1 MQHKSCFKSNKQVN
15 TFKMKSIYLLF
26 TLIFTALLSVHA
38 QEPVHRIVFKNQPL
52 NFGGQKGTDA
62 EAVHLMSGRVVYKK
76 VTMPTFRKGTDVKV
90 KLTVRSNGDRWDKSG
105 SCFVVSDPK
114 KLSILSITEKEAKFP
129 KDSYIDDKYAG
140 YVAGENYNPVV
151 ELMRF
156 MTPFGVG
163 HYSDNKVKNRR
174 PVYIPTWEK
183 QVVWEHDIT
192 DLESLVTGTF
202 YIGVWIDSWT
212 AEGYDFDLELI
223 YSNRKQQKVTVLP
236 LVNTIPYVGGQQ
248 IPDNFAHKE
257 LEKIFLLKKNIKN
270 VKLHYITTGHGGH
283 SGGDEFIK
291 LKNSVYFDNK
301 LVLDT
306 IPWRDDC
313 ASFRRFNPTS
323 GVWLKK
329 DSVSYINSKTNKYD
343 IKEIEERLASSDLSR
358 SNWCPGSSVE
368 PMVVKLNDLKAGS
381 HVLRIKIPAT
391 PVDGDKLN
399 HWLISAYLTY
409 DEAD

>member
-1 MQHKSCFKSNKQVN
+1 M
-15 TFKMKSIYLLF
+15 
-26 TLIFTALLSVHA
+26 
-38 QEPVHRIVFKNQPL
+38 
-52 NFGGQKGTDA
+52 
-62 EAVHLMSGRVVYKK
+62 
-76 VTMPTFRKGTDVKV
+76 
-90 KLTVRSNGDRWDKSG
+90 
-105 SCFVVSDPK
+105 
-114 KLSILSITEKEAKFP
+114 
-129 KDSYIDDKYAG
+129 
-140 YVAGENYNPVV
+140 
-151 ELMRF
+151 
-156 MTPFGVG
+156 
-163 HYSDNKVKNRR
+163 
-174 PVYIPTWEK
+174 
-183 QVVWEHDIT
+183 
-192 DLESLVTGTF
+192 
-202 YIGVWIDSWT
+202 
-212 AEGYDFDLELI
+212 
-223 YSNRKQQKVTVLP
+223 
-236 LVNTIPYVGGQQ
+236 
-248 IPDNFAHKE
+248 
-257 LEKIFLLKKNIKN
+257 
-270 VKLHYITTGHGGH
+270 
-283 SGGDEFIK
+283 
-291 LKNSVYFDNK
+291 YFDNK

>member
-1 MQHKSCFKSNKQVN
+1 MKFKNSITIGLLVLCVNLFAQENSTKINVFNKQV
-15 TFKMKSIYLLF
+15 
-26 TLIFTALLSVHA
+26 
-38 QEPVHRIVFKNQPL
+38 L
-52 NFGGQKGTDA
+52 NFGGEKGTDS
-62 EAVHLMSGRVVYKK
+62 EAVSLMSGRLVYKK
-76 VTMPTFRKGTDVKV
+76 VSIPEFKKGTDVKI
-90 KLTVRSNGDRWDKSG
+90 KITVRSNGDRWDKSG

-114 KLSILSITEKEAKFP
+114 KLSILSVTEKKNDFP

-140 YVAGENYNPVV
+140 FVKGTNYNPVV

-163 HYSDNKVKNRR
+163 HYSDNKVKYRR
-174 PVYIPTWEK
+174 PVYIPSWEK
-183 QVVWEHDIT
+183 QVVWENDIT

-202 YIGVWIDSWT
+202 YVGVWIDTWT
-212 AEGYDFDLELI
+212 AEGYDFDLELT
-223 YSNRKQQKVTVLP
+223 YSNRKQQKVSVLP

-248 IPDNFAHKE
+248 IPDNFAHNN
-257 LEKIFLLKKNIKN
+257 LEQSIHLKKNAKN

-291 LKNSVYFDNK
+291 IKNSVFFNNK

-323 GVWLKK
+323 GVWIRK
-329 DSVSYINSKTNKYD
+329 DSASYIDSKTHSYQV
-343 IKEIEERLASSDLSR
+343 KEIEERIASSDLSR
-358 SNWCPGSSVE
+358 SNWCPGSFVK
-368 PMVVKLNDLKAGS
+368 PMVVNLGDLKAGD
-381 HVLRIKIPAT
+381 HTLKIKIAAT

-399 HWLISAYLTY
+399 HWLVSAYLTY
-409 DEAD
+409 E

>member
-52 NFGGQKGTDA
+52 NFGGQKGTDV
-62 EAVHLMSGRVVYKK
+62 EAVRLMSGRVVYKK

-343 IKEIEERLASSDLSR
+343 IKEIEERLESSDLSR